1 MVLVSLFDIKIFP
14 FLRISLR
21 GLSKA
26 IKSYIDN
33 VRIPAA
39 RQIGGVTEHCIE
51 LNLIS
56 PRLLG
61 AVTRLEPGIE
71 FSMTVVN
78 GVPLP
83 KMNDHKI
90 GDATGRDL
98 APSQRA
104 AYIKIF
110 QQLQL
115 DSGAADDK
123 QDTLDVFEIQKGLK
137 ELGHRFT
144 IREVEAMMRLADREA
159 DQASELRTSTQR
171 LVENV
176 AGRMEGTL
184 QGTFQSLDNA
194 KLIAFDQA
202 ARYRRSAAAD
212 ASSAPAPQS
221 FLGMFSYRSA
231 AATTHAEIEMGE
243 DGVRPTP
250 DADGF
255 VGDDEGTEE
264 DDGGGETRVRS
275 DEELINACQLAVA
288 NMPGGVRG
296 VRALLQSWVGG
307 ELPIEFKRQLQLLS
321 PGLSDHEFDTL
332 YRRFRRAHKTVKWKN
347 AIKGDDGM
355 FTQVCLCTS
364 HHCLLKYAEFVRTS
378 LFVSAPH
385 MMLQSHPHRMS
396 FWT

>member
-90 GDATGRDL
+90 EDATGRDL
-98 APSQRA
+98 APNQRA

-137 ELGHRFT
+137 QLGHRFT

-202 ARYRRSAAAD
+202 ARYRTSAAAD
-212 ASSAPAPQS
+212 ASSAPAPQQS

-231 AATTHAEIEMGE
+231 AATTHAEIDMGE

-275 DEELINACQLAVA
+275 DDELINACQSAVA
-288 NMPGGVRG
+288 NMPGGRV
-296 VRALLQSWVGG
+296 ALLQSWVGG
-307 ELPIEFKRQLQLLS
+307 DLPNEFKRQLLQLPS
-321 PGLSDHEFDTL
+321 PGLSDDEIGTL
-332 YRRFRRAHKTVKWKN
+332 NRRFRRAHKTVKWKN

-364 HHCLLKYAEFVRTS
+364 
-378 LFVSAPH
+378 LF
-385 MMLQSHPHRMS
+385 
-396 FWT
+396 T